1 MNKVLVLLFHL
12 FWLVWLTHPGLI
24 GSAAEPPRD
33 PFSRAYAFFAQ
44 GKLTEA
50 EPLFRN
56 SLDQKTILEDYNLYF
71 LGVISF
77 SQESLHQ
84 ARDYFG
90 RLKNNF
96 PRSVWL
102 HDTNFHLAKIS
113 LKEGNPHQAIGYLN
127 SLGSKKVGEP
137 LFTEALYLLG
147 QTYEEQG
154 DPKRGFESYQ
164 RLRATFPLS
173 PWAGKAKKEGRKL
186 RKQFPVLL
194 GAGKLDPLLKEA
206 EILLGE
212 LDYSEAEKIYRA
224 LPGLDQKKTVQFF
237 SYNGLAEVYRRARKR
252 DQEKEVLNQ
261 IVQEFPQTTEAADA
275 FYRIAE
281 IFWNQGKNHEAL
293 TGFKQLREHYPA
305 SPNIDHAEFARGRI
319 YESLKVPS
327 EAIQIY
333 RNFPKNFPRS
343 RWSAQ
348 ATWRLAWI
356 HYLAADHD
364 EAHAAFKRMAT
375 GKYPEHYRTGA
386 RFWQARTAERLGNQ
400 EEAKGLYRQILSRT
414 GDSYYKGPSRIA
426 LGRLGEV
433 VEKKKSVDG
442 QTLPKPTVPFD
453 QNLSFHLTRAE
464 KLSDLSHHRLA
475 VAELDRARDQ
485 IGKDSSLRMMLMQQ
499 YARNQGYDRSV
510 ALAIRIGHSS
520 EALRRYRYPLAYL
533 EIIKNEA
540 AQRGLDPYLI
550 LSLIRQESLFD
561 PDAISPASA
570 LGLMQLLPSTAGREA
585 ANMGLLYPG
594 PEQLFDPDLNLR
606 LGINHLKRLLER
618 YPNSLAKALAAY
630 NAGRRPVS
638 RWEKRFASLD
648 EEEFIERIPYRETRG
663 YVKLVLR
670 NYWIYKELYG
680 NPP

>member
-1 MNKVLVLLFHL
+1 MNKVLILLFHL
-12 FWLVWLTHPGLI
+12 FWLTHPGVI
-24 GSAAEPPRD
+24 DSATEPPRD
-33 PFSRAYAFFAQ
+33 SFSKAYALFEQ

-50 EPLFRN
+50 ETLFRK

-77 SQESLHQ
+77 SQDSFDH
-84 ARDYFG
+84 ARNYFG
-90 RLKNNF
+90 RLKNDF

-113 LKEGNPHQAIGYLN
+113 LKEGKPHQAIGLLN
-127 SLGSKKVGEP
+127 SLGSRRVGEP

-147 QTYEEQG
+147 QTYVEQG
-154 DPKRGFESYQ
+154 DPKRAFDSYQ

-173 PWAGKAKKEGRKL
+173 AWAGKAKKEARKL
-186 RKQFPVLL
+186 REQFPVLL
-194 GAGKLDPLLKEA
+194 GAEKPGPLLKEA

-212 LDYSEAEKIYRA
+212 LDYSEAEKIYRG
-224 LPGLDQKKTVQFF
+224 LPGLEAKKSVRF
-237 SYNGLAEVYRRARKR
+237 SSLNGLGEVYRRARKR

-261 IVQEFPQTTEAADA
+261 IVREFSQTPEAADA

-281 IFWNQGKNHEAL
+281 IFWNQGKNREAL
-293 TGFKQLREHYPA
+293 TGFKQLRERYPE
-305 SPNIDHAEFARGRI
+305 SPDIDHAEFARGRI
-319 YESLKVPS
+319 YESLKIPS

-333 RNFPKNFPRS
+333 RNFSKNFPRS
-343 RWSAQ
+343 RWGAQ

-356 HYLAADHD
+356 HYLAADYD
-364 EAHAAFKRMAT
+364 EAHTAFKRIAT

-386 RFWQARTAERLGNQ
+386 RFWQARTAEQLGNQ

-414 GDSYYKGPSRIA
+414 GDNYYQGPSRNA

-433 VEKKKSVDG
+433 VEKRKPVDG
-442 QTLPKPTVPFD
+442 QTLPNPTVPSN
-453 QNLSFHLTRAE
+453 QNLSFHLARAQ
-464 KLSDLSHHRLA
+464 KLSDLSQHRFA
-475 VAELDRARDQ
+475 VAELDRVRDQ
-485 IGKDSSLRMMLMQQ
+485 TGKDSSLRIMLMQQ

-510 ALAIRIGHSS
+510 RLAIQFGNSS
-520 EALRRYRYPLAYL
+520 EEFRRYRYPLAYW
-533 EIIKNEA
+533 EIIKKEA
-540 AQRGLDPYLI
+540 AERGLDPYLI
-550 LSLIRQESLFD
+550 LALIRQESLFD

-594 PEQLFDPDLNLR
+594 PEKLFEPDLNLR
-606 LGINHLKRLLER
+606 LGIHHLQRLIKI

-630 NAGRRPVS
+630 NAGRRPVN
-638 RWEKRFASLD
+638 RWKKRFASLD

-670 NYWIYKELYG
+670 NYWTYKELYD
-680 NPP
+680 NQP

>member
-12 FWLVWLTHPGLI
+12 FWLTHPGVI
-24 GSAAEPPRD
+24 DSATEPPRD
-33 PFSRAYAFFAQ
+33 PFSKAYALFEQ

-50 EPLFRN
+50 EPLFRK

-77 SQESLHQ
+77 SQDSFDQ

-90 RLKNNF
+90 RLKNDF

-113 LKEGNPHQAIGYLN
+113 LKEGAPHQAIGLLT
-127 SLGSKKVGEP
+127 SLGSRRVGEP

-147 QTYEEQG
+147 QTYEKQG
-154 DPKRGFESYQ
+154 DPKRAFESYQ

-173 PWAGKAKKEGRKL
+173 AWAGKAKKEARKL
-186 RKQFPVLL
+186 REQFPVLL
-194 GAGKLDPLLKEA
+194 GAEKPGPLLKEA

-224 LPGLDQKKTVQFF
+224 LPGLDAKKSVQF
-237 SYNGLAEVYRRARKR
+237 SSLNGLAEVYRRARKR

-261 IVQEFPQTTEAADA
+261 IVREFPQTPEAADA

-281 IFWNQGKNHEAL
+281 IFWNQGKNREAL
-293 TGFKQLREHYPA
+293 TGFNQLRERYPE
-305 SPNIDHAEFARGRI
+305 SPDIDHAEFARGRI
-319 YESLKVPS
+319 YESLKIPS

-333 RNFPKNFPRS
+333 RNFSKNFPRS
-343 RWSAQ
+343 RWGAQ
-348 ATWRLAWI
+348 ATWRMAWI
-356 HYLAADHD
+356 HYLAADYD
-364 EAHAAFKRMAT
+364 EAHAAFKRIAT
-375 GKYPEHYRTGA
+375 GIYPEHYRTGA
-386 RFWQARTAERLGNQ
+386 RFWQARTAEQLGNQ

-414 GDSYYKGPSRIA
+414 GDSYYKKPSRNA
-426 LGRLGEV
+426 LRRLGEV
-433 VEKKKSVDG
+433 IEKRKPVDG
-442 QTLPKPTVPFD
+442 QTLPNPTVPSN
-453 QNLSFHLTRAE
+453 QNLSFHLARAQ
-464 KLSDLSHHRLA
+464 KLSDLSHQRFA
-475 VAELDRARDQ
+475 VAELDRVRDQ
-485 IGKDSSLRMMLMQQ
+485 TGKDSSLRIMLMQQ

-510 ALAIRIGHSS
+510 ALAIQFGNSS
-520 EALRRYRYPLAYL
+520 EEFRRYRYPLAYW
-533 EIIKNEA
+533 EIIKKEA
-540 AQRGLDPYLI
+540 AERGLDPYLI
-550 LSLIRQESLFD
+550 LALIRQESLFD

-594 PEQLFDPDLNLR
+594 PEKLFEPDLNLR
-606 LGINHLKRLLER
+606 LGIHHLQRLVEI

-630 NAGRRPVS
+630 NAGRRPVN
-638 RWEKRFASLD
+638 RWKKRFASLD

-670 NYWIYKELYG
+670 NYWTYKELYD
-680 NPP
+680 NQP

>member
-1 MNKVLVLLFHL
+1 MNKVLVLIFHL
-12 FWLVWLTHPGLI
+12 FWLTHPGLI
-24 GSAAEPPRD
+24 DSATELPQN
-33 PFSRAYAFFAQ
+33 PFSKAYALFEQ

-50 EPLFRN
+50 APLFRN

-77 SQESLHQ
+77 SQESLQQ

-102 HDTNFHLAKIS
+102 HDTNLHLAKIS
-113 LKEGNPHQAIGYLN
+113 LKEGIPHQAIGYLN

-173 PWAGKAKKEGRKL
+173 PWAGKAKKEARKL
-186 RKQFPVLL
+186 QKQFPVVL
-194 GAGKLDPLLKEA
+194 GVEKLGPMLKEA
-206 EILLGE
+206 EILLAE
-212 LDYSEAEKIYRA
+212 LDYSAAEKIYRA
-224 LPGLDQKKTVQFF
+224 LPGLDSNKSVQF
-237 SYNGLAEVYRRARKR
+237 SSLKGRAEVYRRARKR
-252 DQEKEVLNQ
+252 DQEREVLNQ
-261 IVQEFPQTTEAADA
+261 MVREYPQTPEASDA

-281 IFWNQGKNHEAL
+281 ILWNQGKNREAL
-293 TGFKQLREHYPA
+293 TGFKQLRERYPEN
-305 SPNIDHAEFARGRI
+305 PNIDHAEFARGRI
-319 YESLKVPS
+319 YESLKIPS

-333 RNFPKNFPRS
+333 RNFPKKFPRS
-343 RWSAQ
+343 RWRAQ

-356 HYLAADHD
+356 HYLNPNYDR
-364 EAHAAFKRMAT
+364 AHAAFKSIAR

-386 RFWQARTAERLGNQ
+386 RFWQARAAERLGNQ
-400 EEAKGLYRQILSRT
+400 EEAKGLYRQIMSGT
-414 GDSYYKGPSRIA
+414 GDSYYKGPSRNA

-433 VEKKKSVDG
+433 VEKRKPADG
-442 QTLPKPTVPFD
+442 QTLPKPTVTAN
-453 QNLSFHLTRAE
+453 QNLSFHLARAE

-485 IGKDSSLRMMLMQQ
+485 IGNDSSLRMMLMQQ
-499 YARNQGYDRSV
+499 YARNRGYDRSV
-510 ALAIRIGHSS
+510 ALAIGFGQSS
-520 EALRRYRYPLAYL
+520 EELRQYRYPLAYW
-533 EIIKNEA
+533 EIIKKEA
-540 AQRGLDPYLI
+540 VQREMDPHLI

-594 PEQLFDPDLNLR
+594 PDQLFDPDLNLR

-680 NPP
+680 NQP